1 MTNEQLT
8 RYIRTLSSCFSFI
21 KLKVDVDA
29 IIKEEREKDT
39 SEEEQNKEIKTRFK
53 QEVRKQ
59 VLDAYNKDNNE
70 FFKNMGE
77 VLNDDNID
85 AYMKTT
91 ILNMSIGVINRQKEL
106 DYASC
111 KRIISKSAPIK
122 KLLNSL
128 FIEEDDENTVE
139 EELNQK
145 YNHLST
151 LFKAY
156 KQEFYVKENNENHGG
171 LTMKEVKVLMDRY
184 RNENDLE
191 ARDKIIE
198 ANMGLAKSVAYHY
211 YSKINSLIS
220 YEDLI
225 QDGLEGLMRA
235 IEKFDYTRG
244 VRFSTYAMW
253 WIKQSIMRSCET
265 NFRALTIPV
274 NKVSNIM
281 TIHSKIQ
288 KLERESGKTP
298 TKKVIMEKLHLSE
311 DAYEEYK
318 RLIRLPDSLNRKINK
333 EDGELGEELGS
344 TLKSEDSVEEMA
356 SKNIDSIIMQE
367 DLENALDARENF
379 VIRERFGFNN
389 PEQRERTLEDVGKE
403 LNITRE
409 RVRQIQAKS
418 LRKLRNY
425 YKKKGNSIY

>member
-8 RYIRTLSSCFSFI
+8 RYIRTLSFCFSFI
-21 KLKVDVDA
+21 KLNVDVDA
-29 IIKEEREKDT
+29 IIKEERAKDA
-39 SEEEQNKEIKTRFK
+39 SEAEQNKEIKTRFK
-53 QEVRKQ
+53 KEVRKQ
-59 VLDAYNKDNNE
+59 VLDAYNKDNE
-70 FFKNMGE
+70 GFFKKMGE
-77 VLNDDNID
+77 VLNDEDID
-85 AYMKTT
+85 VYLKTT

-106 DYASC
+106 DYATC
-111 KRIISKSAPIK
+111 KRIISKNGPIK

-139 EELNQK
+139 GELNEK

-171 LTMKEVKVLMDRY
+171 LTMKEVKVLIDKY
-184 RNENDLE
+184 RNEHDLE

-198 ANMGLAKSVAYHY
+198 ANIGLAKNVAYHY

-235 IEKFDYTRG
+235 VEKFDYTQG

-253 WIKQSIMRSCET
+253 WIRQSVMRSCET
-265 NFRALTIPV
+265 YFRALTIPV

-281 TIHSKIQ
+281 TIHGKIQ
-288 KLERESGKTP
+288 KLERETGKTP

-311 DAYEEYK
+311 ETYEEYK
-318 RLIRLPDSLNRKINK
+318 RLIRLPESLNRKINK

-344 TLKSEDSVEEMA
+344 TLKSDDSVEEMA
-356 SKNIDSIIMQE
+356 SKKVDSIILQE
-367 DLENALDARENF
+367 DLEEALNARENF
-379 VIRERFGFNN
+379 VIRERFGFNDPN
-389 PEQRERTLEDVGKE
+389 AREKTLEAVGKE

-418 LRKLRNY
+418 LRKLKNY
-425 YKKKGNSIY
+425 YRKKGNSIY